1 MEQRYEHV
9 LCNTKLRWGRR
20 VAGNPKEQEQE
31 AWERQGEQLPEKE
44 ALMEK
49 EIVSNMS
56 REVYDPGTKVADFRK
71 MRVTDLKDNP
81 HVHLPRPRPPEEE
94 RLLEAKGVIRENI
107 LQPVQGPELH

>member
-1 MEQRYEHV
+1 M
-9 LCNTKLRWGRR
+9 
-20 VAGNPKEQEQE
+20 
-31 AWERQGEQLPEKE
+31 
-44 ALMEK
+44 
-49 EIVSNMS
+49 SNMS

-107 LQPVQGPELH
+107 FNQYKDQNCIEKGYQKDTNLSKEQIRSSQIGEQSQVRSNNHSRDR